1 MEKHTVMLVNGMQVE
16 TLDPKHMVAKLY
28 TNNYSPEQKQKI
40 ILQINNY
47 SYNKYNNFQ
56 NYERLQYNRTRRN
69 YEVHRYNPI
78 MGKLH
83 LKTHKNYSFLHN
95 IVKEQSYNQTIRHK
109 IPLIKQNSMIKLN
122 TNALHRIT
130 RYGRRRR

>member
-56 NYERLQYNRTRRN
+56 NYERLQYNRTRRIN
-69 YEVHRYNPI
+69 Y
-78 MGKLH
+78 
-83 LKTHKNYSFLHN
+83 T
-95 IVKEQSYNQTIRHK
+95 
-109 IPLIKQNSMIKLN
+109 
-122 TNALHRIT
+122 
-130 RYGRRRR
+130 